1 MLEQML
7 AQFSYA
13 NFAYVVMSEMEPYLS
28 ELFVEL
34 QTLQKEAANE
44 DELDQTGNVCFCVYF
59 LYTFLY
65 ILYISFGL
73 LLLGA
78 HYVGILGAFWPA
90 QKVNMMYLSL
100 E

>member
-44 DELDQTGNVCFCVYF
+44 DELDQTGNVCFCVHFIHIIWIIIRYEFCLYF
-59 LYTFLY
+59 GS
-65 ILYISFGL
+65 IVACANCECDVPES
-73 LLLGA
+73 
-78 HYVGILGAFWPA
+78 
-90 QKVNMMYLSL
+90 
-100 E
+100 

>member
-34 QTLQKEAANE
+34 QAQQKEAALQDGE
-44 DELDQTGNVCFCVYF
+44 RV
-59 LYTFLY
+59 
-65 ILYISFGL
+65 I
-73 LLLGA
+73 
-78 HYVGILGAFWPA
+78 GI
-90 QKVNMMYLSL
+90 
-100 E
+100 

>member
-34 QTLQKEAANE
+34 QGLQKEAADRE
-44 DELDQTGNVCFCVYF
+44 MQDKKGR
-59 LYTFLY
+59 
-65 ILYISFGL
+65 
-73 LLLGA
+73 
-78 HYVGILGAFWPA
+78 
-90 QKVNMMYLSL
+90 
-100 E
+100 